1 MIIYTIRHGETD
13 WNRARRV
20 QGSTDIPLNKEGIK
34 QAQNAAE
41 YFKNA
46 HIQKIYTSDLTR
58 AKQTA
63 QELSKILGVQAVV
76 STPLLREMDCGDAEC
91 LSFAEIEHLPDI
103 KAVFEEFDNGN
114 VDAHFPNG
122 ESQRSVARRMMDFL
136 KTLPTDEGNV
146 LLVSHGGVLRSF
158 LIVYGGMDR
167 HIPNCGGMR
176 FEWNPKNGLSNV
188 EIYSTG
194 DTLTLF

>member
-1 MIIYTIRHGETD
+1 MIYTIRHGETD

-34 QAQNAAE
+34 QAQNAAT

-46 HIQKIYTSDLTR
+46 DIQKIYTSDLTR

-63 QELSKILGVQAVV
+63 RELSKILGVQTIIQ
-76 STPLLREMDCGDAEC
+76 TPMLREMDCGDAEC
-91 LSFAEIEHLPDI
+91 LSFAEIDHLPDI
-103 KAVFEEFDNGN
+103 KAVFEAFDNGN

-122 ESQRSVARRMMDFL
+122 ESQRTVAHRMMDFL
-136 KTLPTDEGNV
+136 VSLPSDEENI

-158 LIVYGGMDR
+158 LVVYTGMDR
-167 HIPNCGGMR
+167 HIPNCGGIR
-176 FEWNPKNGLSNV
+176 FNWNRKNGFSDV
-188 EIYSTG
+188 EVYSTG